1 MTSIKR
7 IFLALVITVLS
18 LASVSC
24 AKDDTLYYSN
34 LTMGNIVDGKFISDQ
49 GNIFN
54 IEEQECTG
62 NLESLSRAMILC
74 DVLKKTEG
82 SENEYDIRLIDFVS
96 VLEKDALTLE
106 TADAEEETSVTD
118 PILIEQLWYSG
129 GYLNFF
135 VKNFVKTD
143 SQTKH
148 LVNLVYHIDEDGKYI
163 FELRHNAYG
172 EIYGVDGTG
181 SMTISGGYLSI
192 PITNII
198 KEDSAK
204 LVLKWEWYRDD
215 QYGYSYS
222 NLKEYSFEYDWKRTG
237 FEQTPKTLSLR
248 SSAKLL

>member
-7 IFLALVITVLS
+7 IFLALGITVLS

-106 TADAEEETSVTD
+106 TADAEEEGLAVLGVLMVGLAQIHVFD
-118 PILIEQLWYSG
+118 Q
-129 GYLNFF
+129 N
-135 VKNFVKTD
+135 V
-143 SQTKH
+143 
-148 LVNLVYHIDEDGKYI
+148 
-163 FELRHNAYG
+163 A
-172 EIYGVDGTG
+172 EIA
-181 SMTISGGYLSI
+181 L
-192 PITNII
+192 
-198 KEDSAK
+198 
-204 LVLKWEWYRDD
+204 
-215 QYGYSYS
+215 
-222 NLKEYSFEYDWKRTG
+222 
-237 FEQTPKTLSLR
+237 
-248 SSAKLL
+248 